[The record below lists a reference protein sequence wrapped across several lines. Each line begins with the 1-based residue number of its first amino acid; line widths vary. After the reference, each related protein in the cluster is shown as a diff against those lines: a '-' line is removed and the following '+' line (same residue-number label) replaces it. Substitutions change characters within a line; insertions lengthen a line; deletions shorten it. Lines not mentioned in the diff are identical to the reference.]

1 MANRDITGHQQQFI
15 EEIDYNEIE
24 REQVVG
30 KGSFG
35 VVWKGRWRG
44 QYVAV
49 KHINSEGERKAFTVE
64 VRQLSRVFHP
74 NIVKLYGACTKNP
87 VCLVMEYAE
96 GGSLYNVLHCNPQPR
111 YTASHAMSWALQCAR
126 GVAYLHN
133 MKPKPLIHRDL
144 KPPNLLL
151 VMGGQTLKIC
161 DFGTACDL
169 NTYMT
174 NNKGSAAWMAPEVFE
189 GSRYTEKCDVFSWGV
204 ILWEV
209 LSRKKPFDE
218 IGASAYRI
226 MWAVHIGQRPP
237 LIEGCPKP
245 IEELMTR
252 CWQKCPED
260 RPSMDEV
267 VRIMTVL
274 FEFFNSN
281 LEPVEYSLGSEADD
295 IDGND
300 DTTDDTLDMVTTLDN
315 RINGSV
321 MNGRIYSNV
330 TTSIKK
336 TDNDTDNALT
346 SSPMTSQQ
354 SSFNNASMHSSSQ
367 IKRSLPQCHP
377 LISQSTSSV
386 ENTSRN
392 AKDAVLLP
400 PQQTMPL
407 TQRNNRQFILSQSES
422 SMTPLHVNC
431 DPDAWEL
438 SNFSDSSWEIRNM
451 AGLDK
456 MVQKTKKTVRGT
468 DTLKR
473 CWVLLRTSTTSEDL
487 DNVYRLL
494 DADLR
499 PLTPDHTCERSRE
512 IFEEHKQLAQEYL
525 KVQTEIA
532 LLGQH
537 KNEMLKNLSIDNL
550 RQQQELRKL
559 EDEKESLV
567 KLYRNLKRQLE
578 IMKSKRAS
586 NNPVNNCIP
595 TISSAVP
602 GNNGWVV
609 VPRQDP

>member
-468 DTLKR
+468 
-473 CWVLLRTSTTSEDL
+473 STTSEDL

>member
-1 MANRDITGHQQQFI
+1 MAGKELISHQQQFV
-15 EEIDYNEIE
+15 EEINYDEIQT
-24 REQVVG
+24 EQVVG

-35 VVWKGRWRG
+35 VVWKGKWRG

-49 KHINSEGERKAFTVE
+49 KYINSEGERKAFTVE
-64 VRQLSRVFHP
+64 VRQLSRVMHP

-111 YTASHAMSWALQCAR
+111 YTAGHAMSWALQCAR

-204 ILWEV
+204 ILWEL

-218 IGASAYRI
+218 IGGSAYRI
-226 MWAVHIGQRPP
+226 MWAVHVGQRPP

-245 IEELMTR
+245 IEDLMTR
-252 CWQKCPED
+252 CWHKSPEE

-267 VRIMTVL
+267 VEIMTTL
-274 FEFFNSN
+274 SQFFSGH
-281 LEPVEYSLGSEADD
+281 LEPVEYSLSVESEEISD
-295 IDGND
+295 NHVFK
-300 DTTDDTLDMVTTLDN
+300 DDTLDVTSTLDSQV
-315 RINGSV
+315 NGYAANGTMRVSV
-321 MNGRIYSNV
+321 PVSKEKSEIPNGR
-330 TTSIKK
+330 
-336 TDNDTDNALT
+336 D
-346 SSPMTSQQ
+346 
-354 SSFNNASMHSSSQ
+354 SSSTPFYDFRNVSC
-367 IKRSLPQCHP
+367 KNNNSLDNTTHKK
-377 LISQSTSSV
+377 LQSK
-386 ENTSRN
+386 NF
-392 AKDAVLLP
+392 A
-400 PQQTMPL
+400 
-407 TQRNNRQFILSQSES
+407 
-422 SMTPLHVNC
+422 PLHIDC
-431 DPDAWEL
+431 DPNAWEL
-438 SNFSDSSWEIRNM
+438 PSSDPPLVSPVLKAKNTAQSN
-451 AGLDK
+451 
-456 MVQKTKKTVRGT
+456 
-468 DTLKR
+468 
-473 CWVLLRTSTTSEDL
+473 STTNEDL

-499 PLTPDHTCERSRE
+499 PLTPDQTCERSKE

-537 KNEMLKNLSIDNL
+537 KNEILKNLTIDSL
-550 RQQQELRKL
+550 RQQEELRKL
-559 EDEKESLV
+559 EDEKESLI

-578 IMKSKRAS
+578 IMKNQRINSALL
-586 NNPVNNCIP
+586 NNTQMVGP
-595 TISSAVP
+595 AVS
-602 GNNGWVV
+602 GNNGWFV
-609 VPRQDP
+609 VPCQDPSRHS

>member
-1 MANRDITGHQQQFI
+1 MADKELVSHQQQFV
-15 EEIDYNEIE
+15 EEINYDEIE
-24 REQVVG
+24 TEQVVG

-35 VVWKGRWRG
+35 VVWKGKWKG
-44 QYVAV
+44 QYVAI
-49 KHINSEGERKAFTVE
+49 KYINFEGEKKAFTIE
-64 VRQLSRVFHP
+64 VRQLSRVIHP

-96 GGSLYNVLHCNPQPR
+96 GGSLYNVLHCNPQPQ
-111 YTASHAMSWALQCAR
+111 YTAGHAMSWALQCAR

-204 ILWEV
+204 ILWEI

-218 IGASAYRI
+218 IGGSAYRI

-245 IEELMTR
+245 LEDLMTR
-252 CWQKCPED
+252 CWHKSPEE

-267 VRIMTVL
+267 VEIMTIL
-274 FEFFNSN
+274 SQFFNEH
-281 LEPVEYSLGSEADD
+281 LEPVEYSRNIESEK
-295 IDGND
+295 INENHISK
-300 DTTDDTLDMVTTLDN
+300 DDTLDVTDSMN
-315 RINGSV
+315 SEINGYAANGTIKINVPVSKENSEIL
-321 MNGRIYSNV
+321 NGRNNSSN
-330 TTSIKK
+330 
-336 TDNDTDNALT
+336 
-346 SSPMTSQQ
+346 
-354 SSFNNASMHSSSQ
+354 SFYDFKNSSSKNNISSNIVSNKKFQ
-367 IKRSLPQCHP
+367 IKDFPQ
-377 LISQSTSSV
+377 LYV
-386 ENTSRN
+386 E
-392 AKDAVLLP
+392 
-400 PQQTMPL
+400 
-407 TQRNNRQFILSQSES
+407 
-422 SMTPLHVNC
+422 C
-431 DPDAWEL
+431 DPNAWEL
-438 SNFSDSSWEIRNM
+438 PNSDPSLESSILKIKNATQSN
-451 AGLDK
+451 
-456 MVQKTKKTVRGT
+456 
-468 DTLKR
+468 
-473 CWVLLRTSTTSEDL
+473 STTDKDL

-499 PLTPDHTCERSRE
+499 PLTPDQTCERSKE

-537 KNEMLKNLSIDNL
+537 KNEMLKNLTIDSL
-550 RQQQELRKL
+550 RQQEELRKL
-559 EDEKESLV
+559 EDEKESLI

-578 IMKSKRAS
+578 IMKNQRMNNVLLS
-586 NNPVNNCIP
+586 NAQMDP
-595 TISSAVP
+595 TVS
-602 GNNGWVV
+602 GNNGWFV
-609 VPRQDP
+609 VPCQNPSRHS

>member
-1 MANRDITGHQQQFI
+1 MAGKELVGHQQQFV
-15 EEIDYNEIE
+15 EEINYDEIE
-24 REQVVG
+24 TEQVVG

-35 VVWKGRWRG
+35 VVWKGKWRG

-49 KHINSEGERKAFTVE
+49 KYINSEGERKAFTVE
-64 VRQLSRVFHP
+64 VRQLSRVMHP

-111 YTASHAMSWALQCAR
+111 YTAGHAMSWALQCAR

-204 ILWEV
+204 ILWEI

-218 IGASAYRI
+218 IGGSAYRI
-226 MWAVHIGQRPP
+226 MWAVHVGQRPP

-245 IEELMTR
+245 IEDLMTR
-252 CWQKCPED
+252 CWHKSPEE

-267 VRIMTVL
+267 VEIMTTL
-274 FEFFNSN
+274 SQFFNGH
-281 LEPVEYSLGSEADD
+281 LEPVEYSRSLSSQEV
-295 IDGND
+295 NENHVSK
-300 DTTDDTLDMVTTLDN
+300 DDTLDVTTTLDSQ
-315 RINGSV
+315 INGCTANGTITASV
-321 MNGRIYSNV
+321 PSPKEKPEIPNGKDSSSRPLYNFRD
-330 TTSIKK
+330 TPCNNNNPL
-336 TDNDTDNALT
+336 NDTTHKEFQNKNF
-346 SSPMTSQQ
+346 P
-354 SSFNNASMHSSSQ
+354 
-367 IKRSLPQCHP
+367 
-377 LISQSTSSV
+377 
-386 ENTSRN
+386 
-392 AKDAVLLP
+392 
-400 PQQTMPL
+400 
-407 TQRNNRQFILSQSES
+407 
-422 SMTPLHVNC
+422 PLHIDC
-431 DPDAWEL
+431 DPNAWEL
-438 SNFSDSSWEIRNM
+438 PSSDLPSQSSVLKAKNTAQSN
-451 AGLDK
+451 
-456 MVQKTKKTVRGT
+456 
-468 DTLKR
+468 
-473 CWVLLRTSTTSEDL
+473 STTNEDL

-499 PLTPDHTCERSRE
+499 PLTPDQTCERSKE

-537 KNEMLKNLSIDNL
+537 KNEMLKNLTIDSL
-550 RQQQELRKL
+550 RQQEELRKL
-559 EDEKESLV
+559 EDEKESLI

-578 IMKSKRAS
+578 IMKNQRMNNALLS
-586 NNPVNNCIP
+586 NAQMVGP
-595 TISSAVP
+595 AVS
-602 GNNGWVV
+602 GNNGWFV
-609 VPRQDP
+609 VPCQDPSRHS